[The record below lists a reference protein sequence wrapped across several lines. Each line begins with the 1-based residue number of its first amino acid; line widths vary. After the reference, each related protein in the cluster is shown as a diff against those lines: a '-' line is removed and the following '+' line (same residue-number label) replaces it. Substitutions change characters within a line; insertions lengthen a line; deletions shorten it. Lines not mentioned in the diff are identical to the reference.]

1 MGHHDKRDARYGHQ
15 SGSGSNQPKQ
25 AEKKERDP
33 EWIHRQGGDQT
44 RPGDNPA
51 RDAAPDEAA
60 QGKQTKPPPDV
71 LTRRHVEG
79 AEQGPA

>member
-1 MGHHDKRDARYGHQ
+1 MGHHDTRDTRYGRR
-15 SGSGSNQPKQ
+15 SGSGSNEPKQ

-44 RPGDNPA
+44 RSGDS
-51 RDAAPDEAA
+51 PDDAA

-79 AEQGPA
+79 SEQGPA